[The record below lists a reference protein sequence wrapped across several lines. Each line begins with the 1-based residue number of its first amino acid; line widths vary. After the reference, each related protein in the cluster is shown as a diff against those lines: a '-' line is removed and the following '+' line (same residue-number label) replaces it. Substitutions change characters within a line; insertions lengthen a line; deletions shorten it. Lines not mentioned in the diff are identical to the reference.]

1 MEIDR
6 YVRKA
11 GNKVR
16 PKLTDVA
23 KKAGV
28 SPTTV
33 SRVINNYGYLSEK
46 TKNKVY
52 HAMEELNYQ
61 PNSLA
66 RSLQGKQTKLIGVIV
81 PEISNPFFAELVGAI
96 EKKLFE
102 KNYKMILCN
111 ANYDRHKEQEYI
123 KMLIANQV
131 DGIIT
136 GTHNLDIEE
145 YNQGGL
151 PIIAFDRSLS
161 KKVPIVSCDNYQG
174 GCMAT
179 EELYQ
184 AGCRHIDFFGNPE
197 SIANPTNERLNAY
210 QDTIQ
215 KFGLHPHV
223 HAMRFSESPTLKA
236 LSVRQLLE
244 QHTADG
250 IFCSDDLTALL
261 VLQEAR
267 KMNIK
272 IPKQLKVIGFDGTK
286 LIQTYHP
293 ELSTIVQPI
302 EEIADLLTEL
312 LCKRIENSNFKF
324 DSNQFKIPVKILRS
338 NSTR

>member
-1 MEIDR
+1 M
-6 YVRKA
+6 
-11 GNKVR
+11 R

-46 TKNKVY
+46 TKEKVY
-52 HAMEELNYQ
+52 QAMEELNYQ

-66 RSLQGKQTKLIGVIV
+66 RSLHGKQTNLIGVIM
-81 PEISNPFFAELVGAI
+81 PDITNPFFAELVAAI

-111 ANYDRHKEQEYI
+111 ANYDKHKEQEYL

-145 YNQGGL
+145 YNKVGL
-151 PIIAFDRSLS
+151 PIISFDRKLS
-161 KKVPIVSCDNYQG
+161 DQIPIVSCDNYQG
-174 GCMAT
+174 GCLAT
-179 EELYQ
+179 DELYQ
-184 AGCRHIDFFGNPE
+184 AGCHHIDFFGNPQ
-197 SIANPTNERLNAY
+197 SIANPTNERLKAY

-215 KFGLHPHV
+215 KLGLKPHI
-223 HAMRFSESPTLKA
+223 HAVRFSESPALKA
-236 LSVRQLLE
+236 VSVRHLLE

-261 VLQEAR
+261 VLQEAA
-267 KMNIK
+267 KMNIQ
-272 IPKQLKVIGFDGTK
+272 IPQQLKVIGFDGTK

-302 EEIADLLTEL
+302 SEIADLLTEL
-312 LCKRIENSNFKF
+312 LCKRIENKDFSL

-338 NSTR
+338 SSTQRL